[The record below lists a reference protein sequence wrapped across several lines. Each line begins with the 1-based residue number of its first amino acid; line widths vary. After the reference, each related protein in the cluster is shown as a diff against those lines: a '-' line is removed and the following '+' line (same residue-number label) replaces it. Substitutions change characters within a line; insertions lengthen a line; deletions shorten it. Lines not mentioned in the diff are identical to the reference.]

1 MKFAVK
7 LIAAIVFSV
16 IANETIAQEKTP
28 ARLKPSEWLVQ
39 PGWTLPSKVNRTGS
53 DVIGLSSPGFGML
66 NLGYARGW
74 WIHPSVAIG
83 GAMSF
88 GAMPFSAKTDITGS
102 SLFYNKWHP
111 VDRYTD
117 HGIFVGLGARG
128 WYSPPGSRLSI
139 GLQPYVRLTAA
150 GSNRV
155 IGGNGGMNDT
165 LYRQH
170 SSGPIGPYFGTQ
182 LDANYKVVD
191 SERGY
196 FTIGLFVDHVFN
208 PGEVS
213 FNIAPNTVEASSG
226 TITFR
231 QSAFGVRLAFGIPK

>member
-16 IANETIAQEKTP
+16 ITNETIAQEKTP
-28 ARLKPSEWLVQ
+28 IRLKPSEWFVQ
-39 PGWTLPSKVNRTGS
+39 PGWTLPSEVNRTGS
-53 DVIGLSSPGFGML
+53 NTIGLSSPGFGML

-74 WIHPSVAIG
+74 WIHPSIAIG
-83 GAMSF
+83 GAISF
-88 GAMPFSAKTDITGS
+88 GAIPMSSRTDVSGSAYYQNTTRPVNRSTGHT
-102 SLFYNKWHP
+102 FFG
-111 VDRYTD
+111 
-117 HGIFVGLGARG
+117 GIGTRA
-128 WYSPPGSRLSI
+128 WYSPVKTRLSI
-139 GLQPYVRLTAA
+139 GLQPYVRIT
-150 GSNRV
+150 GIPNNGTI
-155 IGGNGGMNDT
+155 IGANQQMDT

-170 SSGPIGPYFGTQ
+170 VSSNIGPYFGTQ
-182 LDANYKVVD
+182 LDANYKIVD

-213 FNIAPNTVEASSG
+213 FDIAPNTAEASSG